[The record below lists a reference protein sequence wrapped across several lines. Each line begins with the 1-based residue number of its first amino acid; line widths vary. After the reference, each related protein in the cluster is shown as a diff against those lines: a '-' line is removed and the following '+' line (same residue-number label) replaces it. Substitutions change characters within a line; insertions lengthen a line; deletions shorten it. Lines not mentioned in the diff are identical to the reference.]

1 MGMYSVLEIV
11 TEFIIDLISF
21 LGYPGIILA
30 MAIESACIPL
40 PSEVIMPFSGYLAYK
55 GRFDIIAV
63 SVAGAVGCVLGS
75 ILAYWVGMK
84 GGKPLILRYGRY
96 VLISPKEIELAERW
110 ARRYGDKAVFIS
122 RLMPVVRTFISL
134 PAGMFGVGFP
144 KFVLYTFLGS
154 LPWCFV
160 LAYAGKALG
169 ENWHIIG
176 GWIRK
181 ADWLIAILIL
191 FGLALFLWKRIGE
204 IRSKVEKG

>member
-1 MGMYSVLEIV
+1 MYSVLEIV

>member
-1 MGMYSVLEIV
+1 MYSVLEIV
-11 TEFIIDLISF
+11 TKFIIDLISF
-21 LGYPGIILA
+21 LGYPGVILA

-75 ILAYWVGMK
+75 ILAYWVGIK

-96 VLISPKEIELAERW
+96 ILISPKEIELAERW
-110 ARRYGDKAVFIS
+110 ARRYGDKAVLIS

-144 KFVLYTFLGS
+144 KFVLYTFIGS
-154 LPWCFV
+154 LPWCLA

-169 ENWHIIG
+169 ENWHIVG

-181 ADWLIAILIL
+181 VDWLIAILIL
-191 FGLALFLWKRIGE
+191 FGVVLFLWKRIGE